1 MTDPSRD
8 RRRWSDPGVHAV
20 GEGIHRVA
28 LPIPDKGL
36 HAVNVYI
43 IEDAAGPYLVDSGQ
57 AMAGARAPLEQAL
70 RTIGYELSEVAGF
83 LLTHIHRD
91 HYTHAI
97 ELRREFGTP
106 VHASAGER
114 RSLDLIRDPAYDRYG
129 SQLDLLRLSGAAELA
144 ELNTGLSDGVD
155 PDLWEYPDHW
165 LSDGDV
171 IPLTSRQLRVV
182 ATPGHTGGHIVLV
195 DEDRSIVFSGDHV
208 LPHIT
213 PSLGFEPV
221 VPERPLADY
230 LGSLKRGLEGADAVV
245 LPAHGPIVDSLH
257 TRSSELVAH
266 HDTRLNSS
274 LDRLG
279 PQPSTPAKIA
289 SALPWT
295 RRERRFAEL
304 GPIDQML
311 AILET
316 KSHLDVLADEGTA
329 VRSTTDAGVV
339 TFSM

>member
-8 RRRWSDPGVHAV
+8 RHRWSDPGVHALGDGV
-20 GEGIHRVA
+20 HRVA

-43 IEDAAGPYLVDSGQ
+43 IEDAAGPYLIDSGQ
-57 AMAGARAPLEQAL
+57 AMAGARAPLEAAL
-70 RTIGYELSEVAGF
+70 HTIGFGLGDVAGF
-83 LLTHIHRD
+83 VLTHIHRD

-114 RSLDLIRDPAYDRYG
+114 QSLDLIRDPAYDRYG
-129 SQLDLLRLSGAAELA
+129 SQLDLLRMSGASALA
-144 ELNTGLSDGVD
+144 DMNTGLSDGVD
-155 PDLWEYPDHW
+155 PDMWEYPDHW
-165 LSDGDV
+165 LSDGD
-171 IPLTSRQLRVV
+171 IISLSSRQLRVV
-182 ATPGHTGGHIVLV
+182 ATPGHTGGHVVFV
-195 DEDRSIVFSGDHV
+195 DDDRSMVFTGDHV

-221 VPERPLADY
+221 VPTRPLSDY
-230 LGSLKRGLEGADAVV
+230 LGSLNRGLEGDDALV

-257 TRSSELVAH
+257 ARSRELVAH
-266 HDTRLNSS
+266 HDDRLNSS

-279 PQPSTPAKIA
+279 SQPSTPADIA
-289 SALPWT
+289 SLLPWT
-295 RRERRFAEL
+295 RRERRFDEL

-316 KSHLDVLADEGTA
+316 KAHLDVLADEGTA
-329 VRSTTDAGVV
+329 VRGVSDAGEVR
-339 TFSM
+339 FSA